1 MNGIRVFL
9 KIVGA
14 VVASIVVMFAL
25 FIFQDPIEAW
35 FAVPASR
42 AGVLFLVL
50 WGYVL
55 HKAQMDKIS
64 ILQKQIELLGSK
76 IDHLR
81 NEQYST
87 QSMII
92 ENRIKSRT

>member
-1 MNGIRVFL
+1 MSGILVFL
-9 KIVGA
+9 KITGA
-14 VVASIVVMFAL
+14 VVAFIVVMFAL
-25 FIFQDPIEAW
+25 FIFQDPIKAW
-35 FAVPASR
+35 FDVPAPR
-42 AGVLFLVL
+42 L
-50 WGYVL
+50 YVL
-55 HKAQMDKIS
+55 LLAFLGYAFHKAQMDKIS
-64 ILQKQIELLGSK
+64 ILQKQIDILGSR